1 MSGFR
6 VTGPTSKFHPPP
18 PPRRRKDSRSGR
30 TPIKWFLLAA
40 LLIAFTYVYV
50 GGNYGFYNMW
60 GLKQRKTV
68 LEREVSRLEARRLDL
83 SNELEMLEKDPEK
96 DPKLRL
102 KIERKAREE
111 YGMVRDGEMVFR
123 FKDDDKKEEETV
135 SGQ

>member
-6 VTGPTSKFHPPP
+6 ATGFISKSLPPP
-18 PPRRRKDSRSGR
+18 PPRRRKRSKFGR
-30 TPIKWFLLAA
+30 TPFKWFLIGV
-40 LLIAFTYVYV
+40 LLIAFAYVYI
-50 GGNYGFYNMW
+50 GGNYGWYSMW
-60 GLKQRKTV
+60 GLKQRKTE

-83 SNELEMLEKDPEK
+83 IDELEVLEKDPET

-123 FKDDDKKEEETV
+123 FEDDQKKVEETD

>member
-6 VTGPTSKFHPPP
+6 FTGSTSKSHPPP
-18 PPRRRKDSRSGR
+18 PPRRRERSRSGR

-60 GLKQRKTV
+60 GLNQRKTE

-83 SNELEMLEKDPEK
+83 SNELEMLEKDPGT

-102 KIERKAREE
+102 EIERKAREE